1 MTTTTL
7 KVKGM
12 TGDTCVSTVQN
23 TLKNLPGVIQARA
36 ILDLGTVDIDF
47 DPARTG
53 LDDMVEELRTI
64 GYEAEIGEREDTS
77 DQFFPDGLPGARPQ
91 EDSDIIDAESSDLI
105 PVDRENQPAQA
116 THVTQPPTASSAH
129 APSTTSKGASI
140 SIPARPGFHA
150 LEPASVLSIDSPKMA
165 DAIGAA
171 LFAGLVF
178 AIARMAPDVAWAV
191 WVQLVI
197 AGIVQFGLGFKFYA
211 SAAKALMHLKI
222 GMNTLVVLAT
232 TSVYAYSVYHT
243 LHGGLHVFFDVS
255 TAIIAFVGIG
265 RVLEEHARQSVARA
279 VPDLLRLKPKN
290 AFLIKVRPPQN
301 LDPSDPSEPDDL
313 EEEDQPTPTLIPVEQ
328 LSRGDIVS
336 IKPGQHVPA
345 DGVVL
350 KGTSTVDQSKLTG
363 ETRPVDAGPGS
374 RVLAGTTN
382 LTGTLTV
389 QAQRVGDS
397 TYLSQLVD
405 LVQNI
410 ESQQPRMQRL
420 TERFATIMIFVVLAI
435 ALATFLVWGL
445 KAAPDTVHT
454 ADVEVISPW
463 VRGMLAAV
471 AVLIIGCPCALGLAV
486 PTSVMVAI
494 SLAARQGLLIRNPD
508 EFEKAARITH
518 IILDQP
524 GALSLRRPTVSNI
537 IPLDTK
543 YSEGDLIQLAASVE
557 QFSEHPTASAIIVA
571 AKRMG
576 LSPEPVTDPRAYLHA
591 GVTGTVRKLEVAV
604 GSPSMM
610 RDLGIKGIGDASL
623 EAMVLRR
630 KGKAPVFVAVSG
642 RVVGV
647 IAMADQLK
655 RDSALTVTWLRRMG
669 VHPYVL
675 TADTP
680 EAGVRVARK
689 LGLGK
694 ALDPND
700 YLMAEVDS
708 HEKDKKVEALRAG
721 PGVIAFAG
729 NGTQDHDAIDKAH
742 VGIAVV
748 SQSEAGGADNLHSNH
763 GGIILMG
770 NGLWSLIELVRLSRM
785 TRYRCQMGLFWA
797 IAFNVLLIPLAA
809 VGWLHPMIAPIAMS
823 LSTLCVMANAMW
835 LRTAYQPSRPDIDP
849 NDEPE

>member
-1 MTTTTL
+1 MTTTTTL

-47 DPARTG
+47 DPSRTG

-64 GYEAEIGEREDTS
+64 GYEAEVGERQDTS
-77 DQFFPDGLPGARPQ
+77 DQFFPDGLPGHAD
-91 EDSDIIDAESSDLI
+91 ESSDILEAESSDVI
-105 PVDRENQPAQA
+105 PPHPPSGAITPTPAGA
-116 THVTQPPTASSAH
+116 PDASAPTAPASP
-129 APSTTSKGASI
+129 APASRN
-140 SIPARPGFHA
+140 AAGFHA

-165 DAIGAA
+165 DAVGAA

-178 AIARMAPDVAWAV
+178 AIARMAPDVAWAA
-191 WVQLVI
+191 WVQLVV

-211 SAAKALMHLKI
+211 SAGRALMHLKI
-222 GMNTLVVLAT
+222 GMNTLVVIAT
-232 TSVYAYSVYHT
+232 TSLYAYSVYHT

-290 AFLIKVRPPQN
+290 AFLIKLRPPQS
-301 LDPSDPSEPDDL
+301 LEPGEPEPDDL
-313 EEEDQPTPTLIPVEQ
+313 DEEDEPTPTLVPVEQ
-328 LSRGDIVS
+328 LTRGDVISV
-336 IKPGQHVPA
+336 KPGQHIPA
-345 DGVVL
+345 DGIVL
-350 KGTSTVDQSKLTG
+350 KGASTVDQSMLTG
-363 ETRPVDAGPGS
+363 ETRPLDAAPGI
-374 RVLAGTTN
+374 RVLAGTIN
-382 LTGTLTV
+382 LSGTLII
-389 QAQRVGDS
+389 QAQRVGES

-420 TERFATIMIFVVLAI
+420 TERFASIMIFLVLAI

-445 KAAPDTVHT
+445 KAAPDTVNT

-471 AVLIIGCPCALGLAV
+471 AVIIIGCPCALGLAV

-508 EFEKAARITH
+508 EFEKAARLTH

-543 YSEGDLIQLAASVE
+543 HSEGDIIQLAANVE
-557 QFSEHPTASAIIVA
+557 QFSEDPIAAAILAA
-571 AKRMG
+571 AKRMS
-576 LSPEPVTDPRAYLHA
+576 LPLEPVTDPKTYPHA
-591 GVTGTVRKLEVAV
+591 GVTGVVRGLDVAV
-604 GSPSMM
+604 GSPTMM

-630 KGKAPVFVAVSG
+630 KGKSPVFVAVSG

-655 RDSALTVTWLRRMG
+655 RDSALTVTWLRRLG

-680 EAGVRVARK
+680 EAGIRVVKK

-694 ALDPND
+694 GALDPND

-708 HEKDKKVEALRAG
+708 HDKSKKVEGLRAG
-721 PGVIAFAG
+721 PGIIAFAG
-729 NGTQDHDAIDKAH
+729 NGTQDRDAIDQSH

-748 SQSEAGGADNLHSNH
+748 SQSEAGGADNLHSNS

-770 NGLWSLIELVRLSRM
+770 NGLWSLIELVRLARM
-785 TRYRCQMGLFWA
+785 TRYRAQMGLFWA
-797 IAFNVLLIPLAA
+797 IAFNVLLIPIAA
-809 VGWLHPMIAPIAMS
+809 VGWLPPIIAPIAMS

-835 LRTAYQPSRPDIDP
+835 LRTAYQPSRPDIGP
-849 NDEPE
+849 EDEPE